1 MRKKKSSKKLLFKC
15 IFFVFLCVIII
26 RMCIGTV
33 VVISKKDK
41 FSLKNI
47 FNYGISD
54 LNEDSGENSYSF
66 EIDDEDGFVYSDT
79 LKIKINIL
87 KYSNDN
93 NYNIVCWDNGIEQ
106 KNMAIS
112 SDYVETELELN
123 EGKND
128 ILVKIYNNGSLENEY
143 SKCVYYIKPYTHQFL
158 DELTLKGVGC
168 QFRPTIYETN
178 YKKSINLIT
187 KIGAQVVRCDLKWHT
202 LQAPSGKYIY
212 LDYYDGWIN
221 SLK

>member
-15 IFFVFLCVIII
+15 IFLVFLCVVII

-33 VVISKKDK
+33 VIISKKDK

-54 LNEDSGENSYSF
+54 LNEDSNENSYSF
-66 EIDDEDGFVYSDT
+66 EIDDEDGFAYSDT
-79 LKIKINIL
+79 LKMKINIL

-93 NYNIVCWDNGIEQ
+93 NYNIVCLDNDIEQ
-106 KNMAIS
+106 KNMTIS

-128 ILVKIYNNGSLENEY
+128 ILVKIYNNDSLENEY
-143 SKCVYYIKPYTHQFL
+143 
-158 DELTLKGVGC
+158 
-168 QFRPTIYETN
+168 N
-178 YKKSINLIT
+178 
-187 KIGAQVVRCDLKWHT
+187 
-202 LQAPSGKYIY
+202 
-212 LDYYDGWIN
+212 
-221 SLK
+221 